1 MTAAAELPV
10 SVIVPAFEREV
21 MLARA
26 LESVAAQ
33 RPARPA
39 EVIVVDDAS
48 SDGTAAVAE
57 RLGARVLVNDVDR
70 GAAAAR
76 NTGVAA
82 ASQPWLAMLDSD
94 DEWLPYHLATLWPL
108 RGDHALVA
116 GASIAVSDDDR
127 PPRYH
132 GPLVRGPRVLPSP
145 AALYPENF
153 IPASGVLVRREAV
166 LAAGGYRTDLRYA
179 EDLDLWIRV
188 IDAGSAIVTPR
199 VVVRYGR
206 HEGQKSQVGTRSRD
220 VQRQIVEAYRDR
232 PWWSPRLL
240 ERQLAFRGW
249 DALRAALRE
258 GDRHAARQEVAGLAK
273 PARAGALAGLLARRW
288 RSRRRSSGLTRS
300 GSPSVAVLP
309 GVADPSTLSADGP
322 VIDLRDAG
330 GTLRA
335 VAQLARR
342 PAGVAMVRTRRQA
355 LAVRSVGVPVWR
367 ISTGRRAPHHAQED
381 PRR

>member
-1 MTAAAELPV
+1 
-10 SVIVPAFEREV
+10 

-48 SDGTAAVAE
+48 TDGTAAVAE
-57 RLGARVLVNDVDR
+57 RLGARVLVHDVNR

-94 DEWLPYHLATLWPL
+94 DEWLPHHLATLWRL
-108 RGDHALVA
+108 REDHALVA
-116 GASIAVSDDDR
+116 GASIAVSDDGR

-132 GPLVRGPRVLPSP
+132 GPLTRRPRVLPSP
-145 AALYPENF
+145 ASLYPENF
-153 IPASGVLVRREAV
+153 IPASGVLVSRQAV
-166 LAAGGYRTDLRYA
+166 LTAGGYRTDLRYA

-188 IDAGSAIVTPR
+188 IDAGSAVVTPR

-206 HEGQKSQVGTRSRD
+206 HDGQKSQVGTRSRD
-220 VQRQIVEAYRDR
+220 VQHQIIETYRDR
-232 PWWSPRLL
+232 PWWTPRLL

-258 GDRHAARQEVAGLAK
+258 GDRDAARRELSGLAK
-273 PARAGALAGLLARRW
+273 PARLRALAGLLIRRW
-288 RSRRRSSGLTRS
+288 RSRRRSARLTPSG
-300 GSPSVAVLP
+300 
-309 GVADPSTLSADGP
+309 
-322 VIDLRDAG
+322 
-330 GTLRA
+330 
-335 VAQLARR
+335 ARR
-342 PAGVAMVRTRRQA
+342 PTGLAKVVRRRQA
-355 LAVRSVGVPVWR
+355 LAVRSPGAPAR
-367 ISTGRRAPHHAQED
+367 GNTAGGRP
-381 PRR
+381 PRKAEAGPGR